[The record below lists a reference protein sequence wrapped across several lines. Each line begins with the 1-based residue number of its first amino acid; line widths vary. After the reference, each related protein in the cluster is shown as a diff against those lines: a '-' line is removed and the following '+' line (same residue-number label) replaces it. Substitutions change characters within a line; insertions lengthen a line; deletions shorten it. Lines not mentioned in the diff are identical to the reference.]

1 MRDWETG
8 QIQGV
13 YDLSDYE
20 KEWGR
25 VYWMLHRQDMHKVL
39 LEAATAAEGPGI
51 PCQVHNNSVYVCRTY
66 PIALCL
72 QKGSCDTVDL
82 ETNTVKFLNGTSM
95 TADLIVGADG
105 IRVSRP
111 GGIPNGG

>member
-1 MRDWETG
+1 MKLTMRDWETG

-39 LEAATAAEGPGI
+39 LEAATSAEGLGI
-51 PCQVHNNSVYVCRTY
+51 PCQVHNNSVYVSIRPHHAILTERLAATLLISRRT
-66 PIALCL
+66 L
-72 QKGSCDTVDL
+72 S
-82 ETNTVKFLNGTSM
+82 S
-95 TADLIVGADG
+95 
-105 IRVSRP
+105 S
-111 GGIPNGG
+111 